1 MIGYISHDIVANDEH
16 GMIVARAEA
25 EDRDAAEVAARTLV
39 IEDGAESATI
49 IRRRDGQV
57 VGWHHRV
64 INNGVVGVRRRLVF
78 ND

>member
-1 MIGYISHDIVANDEH
+1 MVAYISHDIVASDEE
-16 GMIVARAEA
+16 GQVVARAEA
-25 EDRDAAEVAARTLV
+25 EDRESAEVAARTLV

-64 INNGVVGVRRRLVF
+64 INNGVVGVRQRIVF